1 MADEP
6 KMIEATLGPYAGQ
19 RLTVTPADF
28 DKAIADKWAIDPFKE
43 QPAPAARLTPKG
55 QEPKTEEPQP
65 LPPTM
70 TAEERD
76 TAINAALDWQYDQL
90 LEAAGPQ
97 PKEGESE
104 EQRKAREERRD
115 MIAGPGSAYVTRR
128 GPGRPRKE
136 PQPQ

>member
-19 RLTVTPADF
+19 RLTVSPADF

-70 TAEERD
+70 PAEERD
-76 TAINAALDWQYDQL
+76 AAIDAALDWQYQQL
-90 LEAAGPQ
+90 IDAAQAAQ
-97 PKEGESE
+97 PKEGGRSE
-104 EQRKAREERRD
+104 EEVRD

-128 GPGRPRKE
+128 GPGRPRKV
-136 PQPQ
+136 PPAQ